1 MKKILLLLLIVFML
15 FGCETQ
21 EERIKRE
28 KNEKVE
34 EITKEL
40 ANKEVPK
47 EVQNWIV
54 STTLDK
60 VITVF
65 CITTSKKCTEEKN
78 IVEEIKAEYDVNMYY
93 INVDEIP
100 EKSKNI
106 YKTTYEI
113 EDYTGYLPYMLVTD
127 SKEVISTHT
136 DMLKKEDFVNYLK
149 ELKIISS

>member
-1 MKKILLLLLIVFML
+1 MKKMLLLLLIVFML

>member
-1 MKKILLLLLIVFML
+1 ML

-28 KNEKVE
+28 KDEKVE

-40 ANKEVPK
+40 TSKEIPK
-47 EVQNWIV
+47 DVQNWIV

-78 IVEEIKAEYDVNMYY
+78 IIEEIKTEYNVNMYY

-100 EKSKNI
+100 DESKNI
-106 YKTTYEI
+106 YKTTYDI